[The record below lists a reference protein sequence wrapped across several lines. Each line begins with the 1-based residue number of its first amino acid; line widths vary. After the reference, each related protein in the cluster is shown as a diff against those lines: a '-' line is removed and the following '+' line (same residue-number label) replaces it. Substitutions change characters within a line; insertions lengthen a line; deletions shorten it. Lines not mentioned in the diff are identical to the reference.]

1 MLLATNTLKKK
12 KKESLNARTA
22 TSKKTQSMHF
32 YRCVN
37 SSTLTASTKVELFQ
51 AKGIKKYTEVLIKSV
66 RNARSSI
73 GLK

>member
-1 MLLATNTLKKK
+1 MLLAMNALKTQQ
-12 KKESLNARTA
+12 SLNACTV
-22 TSKKTQSMHF
+22 TLKKTQSMHF

-37 SSTLTASTKVELFQ
+37 SPTLIVSTKVELFQ
-51 AKGIKKYTEVLIKSV
+51 AKGIKSTQVPMKSV